1 MSRKSSSPAYFSR
14 TLSQDLLVPDLSTG
28 NTYIYICVD
37 EKKQSMRRTVQ
48 AKGEGTQPARMN
60 HKPERR
66 MFICLYISRIIPPY
80 MNHES
85 SMSSKK
91 NTEIIMKASLQNKRD
106 GLPPTGAPVDLH
118 VDLHVGLQHVPSLPC
133 T

>member
-1 MSRKSSSPAYFSR
+1 
-14 TLSQDLLVPDLSTG
+14 
-28 NTYIYICVD
+28 
-37 EKKQSMRRTVQ
+37 MRRTVQ

-80 MNHES
+80 MNHKS

-106 GLPPTGAPVDLH
+106 GLPPTGAPVDL
-118 VDLHVGLQHVPSLPC
+118 DLHVGLQHVVYRVLESRPC
-133 T
+133 NKGNAFCSKIKCN